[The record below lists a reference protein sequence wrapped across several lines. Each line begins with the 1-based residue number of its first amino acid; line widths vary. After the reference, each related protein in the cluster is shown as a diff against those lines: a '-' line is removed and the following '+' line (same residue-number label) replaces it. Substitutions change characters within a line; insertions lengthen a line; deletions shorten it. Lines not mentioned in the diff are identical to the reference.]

1 MSRSRKPSTSST
13 LSSPLVALALVFAL
27 AGTVTTAEDSC
38 RADTSASPAT
48 TTMKAVVVGGTGAVG
63 REIVLQLLA
72 SDRWQT
78 VTTVGRRPLDAA
90 DAARDSTAANA
101 RGLPAAAFQKLTHVQ
116 APDITDLPASA
127 FANADAVFCALGT
140 TRGDAGSAEAFLRV
154 DLHGV
159 EAAVRAAKA
168 ASGAAPP
175 RFFGLV
181 SASGANAA
189 LPAPHFVGL
198 HPLLYSQTK
207 GAAEEAVRAAGF
219 ESASAYRPGL
229 LSRGAKAR
237 TIEKV
242 LAFVPVVPRIAVA
255 DVARVA
261 VADAERCLGSGGGA
275 GGGGSAR
282 GWRVYDML
290 SLMSAARKDPAV
302 APK

>member
-1 MSRSRKPSTSST
+1 
-13 LSSPLVALALVFAL
+13 
-27 AGTVTTAEDSC
+27 
-38 RADTSASPAT
+38 
-48 TTMKAVVVGGTGAVG
+48 MKAVVVGGTGAVG

-72 SDRWQT
+72 SDNWRS

-90 DAARDSTAANA
+90 AAAAESTAATA
-101 RGLPAAAFQKLTHVQ
+101 RALSSQQTKKLHHVD
-116 APDITDLPASA
+116 APDVTDLPAEA
-127 FANADAVFCALGT
+127 FAGADAVFCALGT

-154 DLHGV
+154 DLQGV
-159 EAAVRAAKA
+159 EAAVRAATAQKTK
-168 ASGAAPP
+168 P

-181 SASGANAA
+181 SASGANSA

-207 GAAEEAVRAAGF
+207 GAAEDAVRAGGF

-237 TIEKV
+237 AIERA
-242 LAFVPVVPRIAVA
+242 LALLPVVPRIRVA

-261 VADAERCLGSGGGA
+261 VADAERCLSLKEGE
-275 GGGGSAR
+275 AR
-282 GWRVYDML
+282 GWRVYDMM
-290 SLMSAARKDPAV
+290 SLMSAARKEE

>member
-1 MSRSRKPSTSST
+1 
-13 LSSPLVALALVFAL
+13 
-27 AGTVTTAEDSC
+27 
-38 RADTSASPAT
+38 
-48 TTMKAVVVGGTGAVG
+48 MKAVVVGGTGAVG

-72 SDRWQT
+72 SDRWQS
-78 VTTVGRRPLDAA
+78 VTTVGRRPLDARE
-90 DAARDSTAANA
+90 AATQSSAANA
-101 RGLPAAAFQKLTHVQ
+101 RALNTAAFAKLSHVD
-116 APDITDLPASA
+116 APDVTELPASA
-127 FANADAVFCALGT
+127 FAGADAVFCALGT

-159 EAAVRAAKA
+159 QAAARAAKA
-168 ASGAAPP
+168 ASSPPP

-181 SASGANAA
+181 SASGANSA

-207 GAAEEAVRAAGF
+207 GAAEDAVRDAGF

-237 TIEKV
+237 AIERV
-242 LAFVPVVPRIAVA
+242 LALVPVVPRIRVA

-261 VADAERCLGSGGGA
+261 VADAERCLVSSGAGAA
-275 GGGGSAR
+275 GGGAR

-290 SLMSAARKDPAV
+290 SLLSAARKDPAV